1 MGADVKALQ
10 YDVIVVGGGLVGAS
24 LALALDRAGKRV
36 ALLEGRPPELQ
47 DLDQGW
53 DARIYAVSPA
63 NRRFLESL
71 DAWPGA
77 ERLGAIEA
85 MDVRGDA
92 GGRIEFAASDAGEPA
107 LAWIAENRWLLA
119 ALWRRLAASSVDCLT
134 GVLPQT
140 LSADAL
146 GAELTLEDGRR
157 LSAALLVGADG
168 ANSWVREQAGLNASV
183 KPYGQSGVVANFDCE
198 RPHGGVARQWFTGDS
213 ILAWLPMA
221 GNRISMVW
229 STSDP
234 SRLLELPPEQLAA
247 TVAAA
252 GGRELGELTCLTPAA
267 AFPLRLIQPE
277 RVAAERVVLVG
288 DAAHTV
294 HPLAGQ
300 GVNLGF
306 QDAAQLAALLAGE
319 RDAGDWM
326 LLRRYERRRRE
337 AVKTMQLG
345 CDGLFQLFHAQGPGL
360 SWLRNT
366 GLNLT
371 NCLKPLKRQFARQAI
386 GY

>member
-1 MGADVKALQ
+1 MKALQ

-24 LALALDRAGKRV
+24 LALALERAGKSV
-36 ALLEGRPPELQ
+36 ALLEGRPPRLEGLE
-47 DLDQGW
+47 QGW

-119 ALWRRLAASSVDCLT
+119 ALWRRLAASGVDCLT

-140 LSADAL
+140 LRADAL
-146 GAELTLEDGRR
+146 GAELELEDGRR

-168 ANSWVREQAGLNASV
+168 ANSWVREQAGLDASV
-183 KPYGQSGVVANFDCE
+183 KPYRQSGVVANFDCE
-198 RPHGGVARQWFTGDS
+198 RPHGGVARQWFLGGD

-229 STSDP
+229 SSSDP
-234 SRLLELPPEQLAA
+234 EHLLQLSPAA
-247 TVAAA
+247 LAETVAAA
-252 GGRELGELTCLTPAA
+252 GGQALGKLATITAAA
-267 AFPLRLIQPE
+267 AFPLRLIQPQRVVAE
-277 RVAAERVVLVG
+277 RVALVG

-306 QDAAQLAALLAGE
+306 QDAEQLAALLAGE

-326 LLRRYERRRRE
+326 LLRRYERQRRE

-345 CDGLFQLFHAQGPGL
+345 CDGLFQLFQAKAPGL
-360 SWLRNT
+360 PWLRNA

>member
-1 MGADVKALQ
+1 MKALQ

-24 LALALDRAGKRV
+24 LALALERAGKSV
-36 ALLEGRPPELQ
+36 ALLEGRPPRLEGLE
-47 DLDQGW
+47 QGW

-119 ALWRRLAASSVDCLT
+119 ALWRRLAASGVDCLT

-140 LSADAL
+140 LRADAL
-146 GAELTLEDGRR
+146 GAELELEDGRR

-168 ANSWVREQAGLNASV
+168 ANSWVREQAGLDVSV
-183 KPYGQSGVVANFDCE
+183 KPYRQSGVVANFDCE
-198 RPHGGVARQWFTGDS
+198 RPHGGVARQWFLGGD
-213 ILAWLPMA
+213 ILAWSPMA

-229 STSDP
+229 SSSDP
-234 SRLLELPPEQLAA
+234 EHLLQLSPAA
-247 TVAAA
+247 LAETVAAA
-252 GGRELGELTCLTPAA
+252 GGQALGKLATITAAA
-267 AFPLRLIQPE
+267 AFPLRLIQPQRVVAE
-277 RVAAERVVLVG
+277 RVALVG

-294 HPLAGQ
+294 HPWPARGEP
-300 GVNLGF
+300 GF
-306 QDAAQLAALLAGE
+306 SG
-319 RDAGDWM
+319 R
-326 LLRRYERRRRE
+326 
-337 AVKTMQLG
+337 
-345 CDGLFQLFHAQGPGL
+345 
-360 SWLRNT
+360 
-366 GLNLT
+366 
-371 NCLKPLKRQFARQAI
+371 
-386 GY
+386 

>member
-1 MGADVKALQ
+1 MQ

-24 LALALDRAGKRV
+24 LALALERAGKSV
-36 ALLEGRPPELQ
+36 ALLEGRPPRLEGLE
-47 DLDQGW
+47 QGW

-119 ALWRRLAASSVDCLT
+119 ALWRRLAASGVDCLT

-140 LSADAL
+140 LRADAL
-146 GAELTLEDGRR
+146 GAELELEDGRR

-168 ANSWVREQAGLNASV
+168 ANSWVREQAGLDASV
-183 KPYGQSGVVANFDCE
+183 KPYRQSGVVANFDCE
-198 RPHGGVARQWFTGDS
+198 RPHGGVARQWFLGGD

-229 STSDP
+229 SSSDP
-234 SRLLELPPEQLAA
+234 EHLLQLSPAA
-247 TVAAA
+247 LAETVAAA
-252 GGRELGELTCLTPAA
+252 GGQALGKLATITAAA
-267 AFPLRLIQPE
+267 AFPLRLIQPQRVVAE
-277 RVAAERVVLVG
+277 RVALVG

-306 QDAAQLAALLAGE
+306 QDAEQLAALLAGE

-326 LLRRYERRRRE
+326 LLRRYERQRRE

-345 CDGLFQLFHAQGPGL
+345 CDGLFQLFQAKAPGL
-360 SWLRNT
+360 PWLRNA

>member
-1 MGADVKALQ
+1 MKAWQ

-36 ALLEGRPPELQ
+36 ALLEGRPPR
-47 DLDQGW
+47 LDGLEQGW

-92 GGRIEFAASDAGEPA
+92 GGRIQFAASDAGEPA

-119 ALWRRLAASSVDCLT
+119 ALWRRLAASGVDCLP
-134 GVLPQT
+134 GLKPQA

-146 GAELTLEDGRR
+146 GAALTLDDGRR

-168 ANSWVREQAGLNASV
+168 ANSWVREQAGLAASV

-198 RPHGGVARQWFTGDS
+198 RPHGGVARQWFTGGD

-229 STSDP
+229 SSSDP
-234 SRLLELPPEQLAA
+234 ARLLELPPEQLAE

-252 GGRELGELTCLTPAA
+252 GGRALGELAVITPAA

-306 QDAAQLAALLAGE
+306 QDAAQLAALLVGE

-326 LLRRYERRRRE
+326 LLRRYERQRRE

-345 CDGLFQLFHAQGPGL
+345 CDGLFQLFQAKAPGL

-371 NCLKPLKRQFARQAI
+371 NSLKPLKRQFARQAI

>member
-1 MGADVKALQ
+1 MKALQ

-24 LALALDRAGKRV
+24 LALALERAGKSV
-36 ALLEGRPPELQ
+36 ALLEGRPPRLEGLE
-47 DLDQGW
+47 QGW

-119 ALWRRLAASSVDCLT
+119 ALWRRLTASGVDCLT

-140 LSADAL
+140 LRADAL
-146 GAELTLEDGRR
+146 GAELELEDGRR

-168 ANSWVREQAGLNASV
+168 ANSWVREQAGLDASV
-183 KPYGQSGVVANFDCE
+183 KPYRQSGVVANFDCE
-198 RPHGGVARQWFTGDS
+198 RPHGGVARQWFLGGD

-229 STSDP
+229 SSSDP
-234 SRLLELPPEQLAA
+234 ERLLQLSPDALA
-247 TVAAA
+247 ETVAAA
-252 GGRELGELTCLTPAA
+252 GGQTLGKLATITAAA
-267 AFPLRLIQPE
+267 AFPLRLIQPQRVVAE
-277 RVAAERVVLVG
+277 RVALVG

-306 QDAAQLAALLAGE
+306 QDAEQLAALLAGE

-326 LLRRYERRRRE
+326 LLRRYERQRRE

-345 CDGLFQLFHAQGPGL
+345 CDGLFQLFQAKAPGL
-360 SWLRNT
+360 PWLRNA

>member
-1 MGADVKALQ
+1 MKALQ

-24 LALALDRAGKRV
+24 LALALERAGKSV
-36 ALLEGRPPELQ
+36 ALLEGRPPRLEGLE
-47 DLDQGW
+47 QGW

-119 ALWRRLAASSVDCLT
+119 ALWRRLTASGVDCLT

-140 LSADAL
+140 LRADAL
-146 GAELTLEDGRR
+146 GAELELEDGRR

-168 ANSWVREQAGLNASV
+168 ANSWVREQAGLDASV
-183 KPYGQSGVVANFDCE
+183 KPYRQSGVVANFDCE
-198 RPHGGVARQWFTGDS
+198 RPHGGVARQWFLGGD

-229 STSDP
+229 SSSDP
-234 SRLLELPPEQLAA
+234 ERLLQLSPDALA
-247 TVAAA
+247 ETVAAA
-252 GGRELGELTCLTPAA
+252 GGQTLGKLATITAAA
-267 AFPLRLIQPE
+267 AFPLRLIPPQRVVAE
-277 RVAAERVVLVG
+277 RVALVG

-306 QDAAQLAALLAGE
+306 QDAEQLAALLAGE

-326 LLRRYERRRRE
+326 LLRRYERQRRE

-345 CDGLFQLFHAQGPGL
+345 CDGLFQLFQAKAPGL
-360 SWLRNT
+360 PWLRNA